1 MVARFRLPLV
11 RSLLA
16 GCFSILTPALWGNA
30 FTISTTLPNDLQS
43 ASSVF
48 SKYVEV
54 FGLRVLATS
63 SVSDAK
69 VLHTANVLA
78 EYLDNDEN
86 GLIDQAEVLTSL
98 VGPSNAT
105 ISTMVLFASQTEQD
119 SFDSSLAKLETI
131 MSRTQNLFA
140 DEIFENGSK
149 GENRD
154 ATLEE
159 VLHLVTDKGWDEA
172 FPSVWGE
179 KKGSSI
185 ANAMDNARGGYFETV
200 PTSYP
205 ANAWYTYDDQTAD
218 YATQVTEY
226 VYWATTTYLGG
237 QNWSGRVHS
246 NYDNEWKLITQ
257 AELNTTDPA
266 VVSLL
271 TSSSYNFPSTQLP
284 DGNYSVPSVRA
295 GASFTTTSG
304 WKNSS
309 WFGYFYD
316 PGNNWVHH
324 QYLGWLY
331 PVDSGS
337 SGVWFYHSNYG
348 WMWSNSTAYPWLYFY
363 SLSGWRYFLSG
374 KGFYEGDTDVWTA
387 MDSFSVET
395 AQAPNKND
403 SSQTGYGDENNATVW
418 SSTADASVSLS
429 HATSNGNSI
438 LSLIS
443 NLLPN
448 WNIANESDHYVTTPS
463 AQSET
468 VEIILHPV
476 STASFHNE
484 LVVYN
489 PTFSDV
495 AYIGRPNNS
504 LPDYTHWDSS
514 TPPKELLAVDM
525 LSVEAYDMTV
535 AHGAN
540 TSYHGKLRFNVHYIG
555 DNGLTGV
562 TWQNGT
568 IPLSNDYFYAHTQPT
583 GEYHLHG
590 FKAGMEFDYSNKI
603 IGYALDGHAVM
614 GMNTKI
620 HQPIMDGENVLS
632 AFDAS
637 AQTKPARS
645 GYALVETGKLLEAR
659 GVDLSATNFPA
670 GIFHVDHEYAPTLAS
685 DSYSLDK
692 YNMGYVTLTDKDGVQ
707 RIEKAYVQ
715 TQTYPYL
722 VHTLYGE
729 NTSATTSSSAQSG
742 KRRRSLKR

>member
-1 MVARFRLPLV
+1 MFRTRLALV
-11 RSLLA
+11 GTLLA
-16 GCFSILTPALWGNA
+16 GCFSIIPSALWGNA
-30 FTISTTLPNDLQS
+30 FTISTTLPADLQPV
-43 ASSVF
+43 SSVF

-63 SVSDAK
+63 GVSDAK

-86 GLIDQAEVLTSL
+86 GLIDQAEVLSSL
-98 VGPSNAT
+98 IGSSNST
-105 ISTMVLFASQTEQD
+105 ISTMVLFASQNEQD
-119 SFDSSLAKLETI
+119 SLDSSLAQFESI
-131 MSRTQNLFA
+131 MTRTQNLFG
-140 DEIFENGSK
+140 DEIFENGSQ

-185 ANAMDNARGGYFETV
+185 ANAMDIARGGYFESI
-200 PTSYP
+200 PAAYP
-205 ANAWYTYDDQTAD
+205 ANAWYTYYDQTSD

-226 VYWATTTYLGG
+226 VYWATTTYMGG
-237 QNWSGRVHS
+237 QDWPERVHANFS
-246 NYDNEWKLITQ
+246 SEWKPITQ
-257 AELNTTDPA
+257 ADLNSTDPT

-271 TSSSYNFPSTQLP
+271 TSSSYQFPITRLP
-284 DGNYSVPSVRA
+284 DGNYSGGSLRAQASVT
-295 GASFTTTSG
+295 STSG

-316 PGNNWVHH
+316 PGSHWIHH
-324 QYLGWLY
+324 QHLGWLY
-331 PVDSGS
+331 TVESGPN
-337 SGVWFYHSNYG
+337 GIWLYHSSYG
-348 WMWSNSTAYPWLYFY
+348 WMWTNSSAYPWIYFY
-363 SLSGWRYFLSG
+363 SLSGWRYFLFG
-374 KGFYEGDTDVWTA
+374 QGFYQADSGAWTA
-387 MDSFSVET
+387 TESFSVET
-395 AQAPNKND
+395 SGDTNKSD
-403 SSQTGYGDENNATVW
+403 SLQTGYGDENNATVW
-418 SSTADASVSLS
+418 SLTGNASVLLS
-429 HATSNGNSI
+429 YSVSNGDSILTLTSN
-438 LSLIS
+438 LY
-443 NLLPN
+443 PN
-448 WNIANESDHYVTTPS
+448 WNIANESDHYATTPS

-468 VEIILHPV
+468 VEIILHPD

-484 LVVYN
+484 LVVHN
-489 PTFSDV
+489 PTFSDA

-525 LSVEAYDMTV
+525 LSVEAYDMTA

-540 TSYHGKLRFNVHYIG
+540 TSYHGKLRFNAHYIG
-555 DNGLTGV
+555 DNGLTGL

-620 HQPIMDGENVLS
+620 HQPIMDGENALS

-637 AQTKPARS
+637 AQTKPALS
-645 GYALVETGKLLEAR
+645 GYALVENGKLLETR
-659 GVDLSATNFPA
+659 GVDLSTNNFPV
-670 GIFHVDHEYAPTLAS
+670 GIFHVDHEYAPTFS
-685 DSYSLDK
+685 SESYSLDK

-722 VHTLYGE
+722 VHTLYG
-729 NTSATTSSSAQSG
+729 S
-742 KRRRSLKR
+742 RRR

>member
-1 MVARFRLPLV
+1 MTSPV
-11 RSLLA
+11 
-16 GCFSILTPALWGNA
+16 LWGNA
-30 FTISTTLPNDLQS
+30 FTISTTLPSDLQS

-86 GLIDQAEVLTSL
+86 GVIDQAEVLTSL
-98 VGPSNAT
+98 IGTSNST

-119 SFDSSLAKLETI
+119 SLDSSLASLETI
-131 MSRTQNLFA
+131 MTRTQNLFA
-140 DEIFENGSK
+140 DEIFENGSQ

-172 FPSVWGE
+172 FPAVWGE
-179 KKGSSI
+179 KQGSSI
-185 ANAMDNARGGYFETV
+185 ANAMDTARGGYFEII
-200 PTSYP
+200 PAAYP
-205 ANAWYTYDDQTAD
+205 ANAWYTYDDPTSD
-218 YATQVTEY
+218 YPTQVTEY

-246 NYDNEWKLITQ
+246 NFTNEWKPITQ
-257 AELNTTDPA
+257 ADLNTTDPA

-271 TSSSYNFPSTQLP
+271 TSSSYNFPITQLP

-295 GASFTTTSG
+295 SASFTTTSG

-316 PGNNWVHH
+316 PGSNWIHH

-337 SGVWFYHSNYG
+337 SGTWFYHSSYG
-348 WMWSNSTAYPWLYFY
+348 WMWTNSTAYPWIYFY

-374 KGFYEGDTDVWTA
+374 KGFYKADTGAWTA
-387 MDSFSVET
+387 VESFSVET
-395 AQAPNKND
+395 SGDTNND
-403 SSQTGYGDENNATVW
+403 NSSSQAGYGDENSATVW
-418 SSTADASVSLS
+418 SSTANASVSLS
-429 HATSNGNSI
+429 HATSNGNSVMT
-438 LSLIS
+438 LTS
-443 NLLPN
+443 NLYPD
-448 WNIANESDHYVTTPS
+448 WNITGESDHYVTTPS

-468 VEIILHPV
+468 VEIILHPD

-484 LVVYN
+484 LVVYD

-495 AYIGRPNNS
+495 AHIGRPNNS
-504 LPDYTHWDSS
+504 LPDYTHWNSS
-514 TPPKELLAVDM
+514 TQPKELLAVDM
-525 LSVEAYDMTV
+525 LSVEAYDMTSS
-535 AHGAN
+535 HGAN
-540 TSYHGKLRFNVHYIG
+540 PRYTGKLRFNVHYIG

-562 TWQNGT
+562 TWQSGT

-620 HQPIMDGENVLS
+620 HQPVMDSANVLS
-632 AFDAS
+632 GYDAS
-637 AQTKPARS
+637 AQTKPALS
-645 GYALVETGKLLEAR
+645 GYALMETSKLVEAR
-659 GVDLSATNFPA
+659 GVDLSTTNFPA
-670 GIFHVDHEYAPTLAS
+670 GIFHVDHEYASTVAS

-692 YNMGYVTLTDKDGVQ
+692 YNMGYVTLTDKDGTQ
-707 RIEKAYVQ
+707 RVEKAYVQ
-715 TQTYPYL
+715 TRTYPYL
-722 VHTLYGE
+722 VHTLYGA
-729 NTSATTSSSAQSG
+729 NTSGTTSSSNQ
-742 KRRRSLKR
+742 

>member
-1 MVARFRLPLV
+1 MTSPV
-11 RSLLA
+11 
-16 GCFSILTPALWGNA
+16 LWGNA
-30 FTISTTLPNDLQS
+30 FTISTTLPSDLQS

-69 VLHTANVLA
+69 VLHAANVLA

-86 GLIDQAEVLTSL
+86 GIIDQAEVLTSL
-98 VGPSNAT
+98 VGTSNST

-119 SFDSSLAKLETI
+119 SLDSSLASLETI
-131 MSRTQNLFA
+131 MTRTQNLFA
-140 DEIFENGSK
+140 DEIFENGSQ

-185 ANAMDNARGGYFETV
+185 ANAMDTARGGYFETI

-205 ANAWYTYDDQTAD
+205 ASAWYTYYDQTSD

-246 NYDNEWKLITQ
+246 NFTAEWKPITQ
-257 AELNTTDPA
+257 VDLNSTDPA
-266 VVSLL
+266 VVSVL
-271 TSSSYNFPSTQLP
+271 TSSSYQFPITQLP

-295 GASFTTTSG
+295 RASLTTTSG

-309 WFGYFYD
+309 WLGYFYD
-316 PGNNWVHH
+316 PGSNWIYH
-324 QYLGWLY
+324 QHLGWLY
-331 PVDSGS
+331 IVESGS
-337 SGVWFYHSNYG
+337 SGVWFYHSSYG
-348 WMWSNSTAYPWLYFY
+348 WMWTNSTAYPWIYFY

-374 KGFYEGDTDVWTA
+374 KGFYDSSTSAWTEFE
-387 MDSFSVET
+387 SFSVET
-395 AQAPNKND
+395 SGDTAND
-403 SSQTGYGDENNATVW
+403 NSSSQTGYGDENSSTVW
-418 SSTADASVSLS
+418 SSTANASVSLS
-429 HATSNGNSI
+429 HATSNGNSVMT
-438 LSLIS
+438 LSS
-443 NLLPN
+443 NLYPN
-448 WNIANESDHYVTTPS
+448 WNITGESDHYVTTPS

-468 VEIILHPV
+468 VEIVLHPDP
-476 STASFHNE
+476 TASFHNE

-504 LPDYTHWDSS
+504 LPDYTHWNSS

-525 LSVEAYDMTV
+525 LSVEAYDMTSS
-535 AHGAN
+535 HGAN
-540 TSYHGKLRFNVHYIG
+540 PRYTGKLRFNVHYIG
-555 DNGLTGV
+555 DNGLTSV
-562 TWQNGT
+562 TWQSGT

-614 GMNTKI
+614 GMNTKV
-620 HQPIMDGENVLS
+620 HQPVMDSGNVLS
-632 AFDAS
+632 GYDAN
-637 AQTKPARS
+637 AQTKPALS
-645 GYALVETGKLLEAR
+645 GYTLVETSKLVEAR
-659 GVDLSATNFPA
+659 GVDLSTTNFPA
-670 GIFHVDHEYAPTLAS
+670 GIFHVDHEYASTVAS
-685 DSYSLDK
+685 GSYSLDK
-692 YNMGYVTLTDKDGVQ
+692 YNMGYVTLTDKDGTQ
-707 RIEKAYVQ
+707 RVEKAYIQ
-715 TQTYPYL
+715 TRTYPYL
-722 VHTLYGE
+722 VHTLYGA
-729 NTSATTSSSAQSG
+729 NTSATNNSSGQ
-742 KRRRSLKR
+742 